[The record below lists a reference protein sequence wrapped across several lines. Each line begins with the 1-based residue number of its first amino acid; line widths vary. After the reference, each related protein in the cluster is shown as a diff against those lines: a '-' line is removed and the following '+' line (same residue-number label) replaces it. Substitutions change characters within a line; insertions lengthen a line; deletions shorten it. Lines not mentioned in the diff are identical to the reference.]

1 MNIKENLIL
10 AYFDFSK
17 DKDGLEVCHYIDW
30 EQYIDKLNPD
40 KRRGSVRKKTVQAV
54 KVP

>member
-10 AYFDFSK
+10 AYFYFSK

-30 EQYIDKLNPD
+30 
-40 KRRGSVRKKTVQAV
+40 
-54 KVP
+54 